1 MEFVI
6 KDVMLFRASV
16 EGLKDFLPIASL
28 LVSNEGIR
36 ICGLDASHVG
46 LVDYFLAA
54 ADCTKANIGMPFKID
69 VHTKVLSLILAPIST
84 GDSVTLI
91 YKNDK
96 FVVECFNAKMSKKAV
111 YEVSTLDVD
120 TDRVEIPEVEYS
132 AVVSIKTAD
141 LLNVV
146 KEVSQFGDTIKMRLD
161 ADGLHMSAFG
171 DYGTVNQTLENT
183 EDRDMDL
190 NNDNESVEV
199 RYSSKYI
206 NTMIKA
212 GSPISQ
218 YMKMEFDPS
227 VPLRLSFKFGSA
239 SHFITYLAPKTDE
252 V

>member
-16 EGLKDFLPIASL
+16 DGLKDFLPIASL
-28 LVSNEGIR
+28 HISADGIR

-46 LVDYFLAA
+46 LIDYFLAA
-54 ADCTKANIGMPFKID
+54 ADCTKTKVSNPFKID
-69 VHTKVLSLILAPIST
+69 VHTKVLSLVLAPIT
-84 GDSVTLI
+84 AGDSITLI
-91 YKNDK
+91 YKDDK
-96 FVVECFNAKMSKKAV
+96 FVVECFNSKMSKKAL
-111 YEVSTLDVD
+111 YEVPTLDVD
-120 TDRVEIPEVEYS
+120 TDQVEIPEVEYS

-141 LLNVV
+141 MLNVV

-161 ADGLHMSAFG
+161 ADGLHLSAFG

-206 NTMIKA
+206 NSMIKA

-218 YMKMEFDPS
+218 YMKVEFDPS

-239 SHFITYLAPKTDE
+239 SHFITYLAPKADE

>member
-46 LVDYFLAA
+46 IVDYFLAA

-111 YEVSTLDVD
+111 YEVPTLDVD

-239 SHFITYLAPKTDE
+239 SHFITYLAPKADE
-252 V
+252 N